1 MRCNASASST
11 LLEPTRLK
19 AGGAWSINAIR
30 SICQAALLTAINSQA
45 RPFGRFSNHWIVIRS
60 TRGWVDLFGEI
71 KSKNRVTPTS
81 GSRPKSNAEA
91 TVAYCTRPALNSSIN
106 THSKSTGSN
115 KTKSLTAPVSRH

>member
-30 SICQAALLTAINSQA
+30 SICQAALLTAINAQA
-45 RPFGRFSNHWIVIRS
+45 RPFGRFSTHWIVIRS

-71 KSKNRVTPTS
+71 KSKNASHEPQDRRLIVTP
-81 GSRPKSNAEA
+81 R
-91 TVAYCTRPALNSSIN
+91 
-106 THSKSTGSN
+106 
-115 KTKSLTAPVSRH
+115 